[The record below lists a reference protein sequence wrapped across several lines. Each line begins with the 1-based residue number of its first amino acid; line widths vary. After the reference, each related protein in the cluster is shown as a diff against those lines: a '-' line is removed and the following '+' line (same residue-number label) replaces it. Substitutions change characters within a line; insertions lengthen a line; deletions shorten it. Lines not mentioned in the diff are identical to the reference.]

1 MLQDSKNFWKAFSA
15 SCWMWKWFPCK
26 KLSRCSRYR
35 DHVNM
40 ADEAKLCRPVRSTF
54 EALVVQCVIECS
66 HAEELGPFCQQ
77 YQLQALQFLLH
88 LINLPSILLSCNGF
102 TRIQKAVVD
111 QLGSR
116 PPTSDHDCL
125 VQVCF
130 GKCPGASSW
139 SNHWVGCHWL
149 SYKIHFLS
157 HVTIWQR
164 NRSLLQRV
172 REDDASIWQFFWP
185 AISSQ
190 GTFPICFKCR
200 MTTEWS
206 TLSPVIIHCVAV
218 RGQASM
224 TALNWSLS
232 TSDSGHYTPHLQGSH
247 LLCKTSWTTTVLY
260 SVSSSWAK
268 GTVDVV
274 ICLCWCMIHFE
285 LKLKNCSDLL
295 FVLTLFL
302 QSKIINSM

>member
-15 SCWMWKWFPCK
+15 SCWMWKWFPYK

-40 ADEAKLCRPVRSTF
+40 ADEAKLCRPVCSTF

-66 HAEELGPFCQQ
+66 HAEELGPFCWQ
-77 YQLQALQFLLH
+77 YQLQALQFLVH

-116 PPTSDHDCL
+116 PPTSDHDRL

-149 SYKIHFLS
+149 
-157 HVTIWQR
+157 
-164 NRSLLQRV
+164 
-172 REDDASIWQFFWP
+172 
-185 AISSQ
+185 
-190 GTFPICFKCR
+190 
-200 MTTEWS
+200 
-206 TLSPVIIHCVAV
+206 
-218 RGQASM
+218 
-224 TALNWSLS
+224 
-232 TSDSGHYTPHLQGSH
+232 
-247 LLCKTSWTTTVLY
+247 
-260 SVSSSWAK
+260 
-268 GTVDVV
+268 
-274 ICLCWCMIHFE
+274 
-285 LKLKNCSDLL
+285 
-295 FVLTLFL
+295 
-302 QSKIINSM
+302 